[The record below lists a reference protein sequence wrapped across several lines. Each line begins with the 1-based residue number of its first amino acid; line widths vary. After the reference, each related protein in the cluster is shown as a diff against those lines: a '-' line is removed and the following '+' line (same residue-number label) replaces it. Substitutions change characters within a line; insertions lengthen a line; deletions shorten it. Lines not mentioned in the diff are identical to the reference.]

1 MKTKSI
7 AAAVILPI
15 LFISATRAAS
25 TISASS
31 SGPTTNLLDSFD
43 NADVAGTSTRWRSS
57 GEDDDNGSSFALP
70 NTSPSFRIDAV
81 TFKIGSGIES
91 GANGLPI
98 VFQMFGYN
106 GNAASPVFTS
116 LFETTA
122 TLPNPLVEGSY
133 LTLDLAG
140 DTSLTALQRTLAGDA
155 QYAFLVGSNVEDT
168 AASSTNRFRLVATS
182 DSGALDS
189 TVIQVR
195 RTAEFGSTRPGVADT
210 SDLSVLASQDTVF
223 FVQGVAIPEPSA
235 ALLGA
240 MGALFLLRRKR

>member
-1 MKTKSI
+1 MKTKSASI
-7 AAAVILPI
+7 AAFFPV
-15 LFISATRAAS
+15 LFVPATHAAS
-25 TISASS
+25 TISAST
-31 SGPTTNLLDSFD
+31 SGPTTNLLDSYD
-43 NADVAGTSTRWRSS
+43 NAGVGGTSTRWRSS
-57 GEDDDNGSSFALP
+57 GEDDDNGSSFVLP

-81 TFKIGSGIES
+81 TFKIGNGIES

-106 GNAASPVFTS
+106 GNALAPAFTS

-122 TLPNPLVEGSY
+122 TLPNPLVQGSY

-140 DTSLTALQRTLAGDA
+140 DASLTALQRTLAGNA

-168 AASSTNRFRLVATS
+168 AASSTNRFRLVATNLAT
-182 DSGALDS
+182 DLDS
-189 TVIQVR
+189 SVIQVR
-195 RTAEFGSTRPGVADT
+195 RTAEFGSTRPGVAST
-210 SDLSVLASQDTVF
+210 AGLSVEASQDTVF

-240 MGALFLLRRKR
+240 LGALVLLRRKR